1 MMMIPVSVVIITK
14 NEAEVIAQCIKA
26 ARRFTDDI
34 VVVDNGSTD
43 HTMQIAHSLGC
54 RVFERHWS
62 GYGANKNKGIALARY
77 DWVLS
82 LDADEVTDN
91 NLIEA
96 LQQLNYKDST
106 AVYDIRFKTYF
117 GKKLVRFGSW
127 GRDHHIRLF
136 NRQHVRWSELQVHET
151 LLLPGNAVKKKL
163 DGCIHHYSVDGLT
176 EYKQKALLYARL
188 CAQKYHQA
196 GKKSSFIKRW
206 LSPSF
211 NFIKNYVFYLGFADG
226 KEGWYIATNTA
237 RHTWLK
243 YHLLQKMGAVGINK
257 TDYYPESLSLEY

>member
-14 NEAEVIAQCIKA
+14 NEAGVIAQSIKA
-26 ARRFTDDI
+26 ARQFTDDI

-77 DWVLS
+77 DWILS

-96 LQQLNYKDST
+96 LQRLDYKDQT

-117 GKKLVRFGSW
+117 GKKLIRFGSW

-136 NRQHVRWSELQVHET
+136 NRRVVRWSELQVHET

-163 DGCIHHYSVDGLT
+163 NGYIHHYSVDGLA
-176 EYKQKALLYARL
+176 EYKQKALHYARL
-188 CAQKYHQA
+188 SAQKYYQA
-196 GKKSSFIKRW
+196 GKKSSLLKRW

-211 NFIKNYVFYLGFADG
+211 NFIKNYIFYLGFADG

-237 RHTWLK
+237 LHTWLK
-243 YHLLQKMGAVGINK
+243 YQLLQKLEAGGDSK
-257 TDYYPESLSLEY
+257 TVYYAENFSLEY

>member
-26 ARRFTDDI
+26 ARRFTDDV

-54 RVFERHWS
+54 RVFERNWE

-77 DWVLS
+77 DWILS
-82 LDADEVTDN
+82 LDADEVTDG
-91 NLIEA
+91 NLIYA
-96 LQQLNYKDST
+96 LQQLDYTDPAT
-106 AVYDIRFKTYF
+106 VYDISFKTYF
-117 GKKLVRFGSW
+117 GKKLIRFGSW

-136 NRQHVRWSELQVHET
+136 NRQHVRWSELRVHET
-151 LLLPGNAVKKKL
+151 LLLPAGCVKKKL
-163 DGCIHHYSVDGLT
+163 TGYIHHYSVDGLA
-176 EYKQKALLYARL
+176 EYKQKALHYARL
-188 CAQKYHQA
+188 SAQKYYQA
-196 GKKSSFIKRW
+196 GKKSSIIKRW

-211 NFIKNYVFYLGFADG
+211 NFLKNYVFYLGFADG

-237 RHTWLK
+237 RHTWFK
-243 YHLLQKMGAVGINK
+243 YRLLQKMTAAGATKII
-257 TDYYPESLSLEY
+257 YYPENLSLEY